1 MPVKTHRFRDRFAYD
16 LHPTQ
21 VLLRLAV
28 HPQRCVVPAV
38 FHGAGLPAK
47 QIMRGR
53 IDDAGGGC
61 LRTRLEVHRRDE

>member
-1 MPVKTHRFRDRFAYD
+1 MPVKTHSFRDRFAYD

-21 VLLRLAV
+21 VWLRLAV

-38 FHGAGLPAK
+38 FNGAGLPAK